1 MKNATQ
7 VTHRPDA
14 EIFVAVRSA
23 LDQNPAVPAAVRV
36 HVKEGIVT
44 LTGSVRTPA
53 DRMAAEE
60 TARGVDTVRDV
71 VNDIF
76 VVSIPAEGFEPPDA

>member
-1 MKNATQ
+1 MRTTKL
-7 VTHRPDA
+7 THRPDA
-14 EIFVAVRSA
+14 EIFAEVRSA
-23 LDQNPAVPAAVRV
+23 LDLNPAVPAAVRV
-36 HVKEGIVT
+36 HVKEGTVT

-60 TARGVDTVRDV
+60 TARRVEHVLGI

-76 VVSIPAEGFEPPDA
+76 VINIPAEGFEPPGD